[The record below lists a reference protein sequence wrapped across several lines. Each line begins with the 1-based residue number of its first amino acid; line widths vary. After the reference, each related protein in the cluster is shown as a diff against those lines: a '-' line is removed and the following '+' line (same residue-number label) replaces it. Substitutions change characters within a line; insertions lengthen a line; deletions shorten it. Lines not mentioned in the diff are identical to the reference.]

1 MICDA
6 LSARKLFALFGF
18 LFFLILGDFSLF
30 FFFLA
35 VQVGSGF
42 YGCLVGSLVQAKI
55 RAQ

>member
-18 LFFLILGDFSLF
+18 LFFILGDFSLF

>member
-18 LFFLILGDFSLF
+18 LFFILGDFSLF
-30 FFFLA
+30 FFLLP